1 MKEMKKNY
9 LKPEI
14 ASSYIDAG
22 KLMFGL
28 KSGGGGAK
36 DGDFDF
42 SSSSDEAPAAATW
55 SEDDED

>member
-1 MKEMKKNY
+1 MNKMKKNY

-14 ASSYIDAG
+14 ASSYIDAD
-22 KLMFGL
+22 KLMFGTT
-28 KSGGGGAK
+28 SGGAGAK

-42 SSSSDEAPAAATW
+42 SSSSDEAPAATTW